1 MFEELINGSEN
12 RKASTTMVFVRLL
25 SILTKDDRIKNSGQ
39 LLGFSFFGEEWTLE
53 QDFYSWIYLIALSQN
68 IKISG
73 ELLKFDAFTDI
84 EFNMEKSFNCQ
95 AYSAALYVSLI
106 KYKKLDLTQIQLP
119 LEFKKNT
126 PKKFAKNIQNELF

>member
-1 MFEELINGSEN
+1 M
-12 RKASTTMVFVRLL
+12 
-25 SILTKDDRIKNSGQ
+25 
-39 LLGFSFFGEEWTLE
+39 LGFSFFGEEWTLE
-53 QDFYSWIYLIALSQN
+53 QDFYSWIYLIGLNQN
-68 IKISG
+68 IKISD

-126 PKKFAKNIQNELF
+126 PKKSTLKPVDDEFSKLDAKKILEKPHLTGLSN